1 MDDLTVML
9 ASSSVAPP
17 NSTTGEHPRF
27 SLYKNLMKAEASQAK
42 RRGEYLRRQKEARFN
57 YANHARNLAMNMFD
71 DEEDEEG
78 EEVMDV
84 GEGSVGKG
92 KRSKGRRSRNRY
104 ADELML
110 SEWLVDIPDT
120 LSTDWICLPCPLG
133 KRALVVASNGVTSAY
148 SKSGYLIKQFSS
160 YLPGGSRS
168 SCSTFHY
175 AGVEVSV
182 GCTHYTLLDCVFSP
196 EQLTFYCL
204 DMIAWNDS
212 AVADSDFEC
221 RLFLLNSRISENEN
235 FKEVSKQFP
244 YRFLCL
250 PSCRCVKSSME
261 ELMRTEFPFEL
272 DGVLFYYAGVLYR
285 SGQSP
290 LVGWLKPWMLPEIL
304 SVEIPPSLMKGNEST
319 KGAAQKF
326 IDDYNSKHRR
336 PSMKEMPTTTATKR
350 PVDVAIES

>member
-1 MDDLTVML
+1 
-9 ASSSVAPP
+9 
-17 NSTTGEHPRF
+17 
-27 SLYKNLMKAEASQAK
+27 
-42 RRGEYLRRQKEARFN
+42 
-57 YANHARNLAMNMFD
+57 
-71 DEEDEEG
+71 
-78 EEVMDV
+78 MDV
-84 GEGSVGKG
+84 GEGSVGEG

-133 KRALVVASNGVTSAY
+133 KRALVVASNIRLYAFRPCWMEERMVGVKYELAH
-148 SKSGYLIKQFSS
+148 KKELEIE
-160 YLPGGSRS
+160 RR
-168 SCSTFHY
+168 
-175 AGVEVSV
+175 A
-182 GCTHYTLLDCVFSP
+182 HYTLLDCVFSP